1 MDYIQVQASGPLHG
15 SVPIQGSKNSS
26 LALLAASCL
35 ADAEV
40 TLEGIPNIY
49 DFRVI
54 RQIGKDIGLSIE
66 RLPSGLMK
74 IDPRYIHSATI
85 DPGKASAYRASYY
98 FIGALLAKFGKVT
111 VGFPGGDDFVSR
123 PIDQHI
129 KALRTLGAEITFFN
143 DHYVVEAKQLQGADI
158 YFDMITSGATINAML
173 AAVRA
178 NGRTRLFNAAMDP
191 EVVDTANF
199 LNQLGARIVGA
210 GTDKIRIEGVPY
222 LSGGTYGVIPD
233 RLIAGAFLMAAGI
246 RGGSITVNHVIPE
259 HLGSCLA
266 KLREIGM
273 ELEVGDQSITA
284 HSTGRLRATRIR
296 TGMYPGFATDLQQP
310 MTALLTQAGGKSIIT
325 ERVYPKR
332 FAHVHQLARL
342 GAEVEIRKE
351 SAYIKG
357 GVPLIGN
364 WVHATDVRAGT
375 SLLLAGMAAE
385 GVTRITGIEHV
396 ERGYEDAIHLFQSL
410 GANVSRHSLTEAQ
423 QEELAEI
430 RGQASL

>member
-1 MDYIQVQASGPLHG
+1 MDYIQVQAAGPLHG

-54 RQIGKDIGLSIE
+54 QQIGKDIGLVIE
-66 RLPSGLMK
+66 RRPNGQMRM
-74 IDPRYIHSATI
+74 DPRFIHSATI

-129 KALRTLGAEITFFN
+129 KAFRALGADVTFYN
-143 DHYVVEAKQLQGADI
+143 DHYVVEASQLRGADI

-173 AAVRA
+173 AAARA

-222 LSGGTYGVIPD
+222 LSGGTYSVIPD

-246 RGGSITVNHVIPE
+246 RGGSVTVNQIIPE

-266 KLREIGM
+266 KLQEIGI
-273 ELEVGDQSITA
+273 ELDVQDQSITA
-284 HSTGRLRATRIR
+284 YSTGRLRATRVR

-310 MTALLTQAGGKSIIT
+310 LTALLTQAGGKSIIT

-332 FAHVHQLARL
+332 FAHVHQLKRL
-342 GAEVEIRKE
+342 GADVEIRKE

-357 GVPLIGN
+357 GVPLQGN

-375 SLLLAGMAAE
+375 CLILAGMAAD
-385 GVTRITGIEHV
+385 GITRITGIEHI
-396 ERGYEDAIHLFQSL
+396 ERGYEDAIDMFHSL
-410 GANVSRHSLTEAQ
+410 GARVSRQSMTDDQ
-423 QEELAEI
+423 RQELNEI
-430 RGQASL
+430 RSQ

>member
-1 MDYIQVQASGPLHG
+1 MDYIQVQSSGPLHG
-15 SVPIQGSKNSS
+15 AVSIQGSKNSS

-35 ADAEV
+35 ADATV
-40 TLEGIPNIY
+40 TLEGIPDIY

-54 RQIGKDIGLSIE
+54 RQIGKDIGLQID
-66 RLPSGLMK
+66 RLPTGEMQL
-74 IDPRYIHSATI
+74 DPRYIHSAVI

-98 FIGALLAKFGKVT
+98 FVGALLAKFGKVT

-129 KALRTLGAEITFFN
+129 KALRLLGAEVTFFN
-143 DHYVVEAKQLQGADI
+143 DYYIVEAKQLRGADI

-178 NGRTRLFNAAMDP
+178 EGRTRLYNAAMDP

-199 LNQLGARIVGA
+199 LNQLGAKIVGA
-210 GTDKIRIEGVPY
+210 GTDHIRIEGVPF
-222 LSGGTYGVIPD
+222 LGGGTYTVIPD

-246 RGGSITVNHVIPE
+246 KGGSITVNNVIPE
-259 HLGSCLA
+259 HMGSCMA

-273 ELEVGDQSITA
+273 ELEMADQSITA
-284 HSTGRLRATRIR
+284 HSTGKLRATRVR

-310 MTALLTQAGGKSIIT
+310 FTALLLQAQGKSIVT

-332 FAHVHQLARL
+332 FNHIHQLKRL
-342 GAEVEIRKE
+342 GADVEVRKE
-351 SAYIKG
+351 SAFIRG
-357 GVPLIGN
+357 GTPLKGN

-375 SLLLAGMAAE
+375 CLLLAGLAAE
-385 GVTRITGIEHV
+385 GVTRITGIEHI
-396 ERGYEDAIHLFQSL
+396 ERGYENAIHLFRSL
-410 GANVSRHSLTEAQ
+410 GANVSLRSQNEEAGNISQ
-423 QEELAEI
+423 FQ
-430 RGQASL
+430 